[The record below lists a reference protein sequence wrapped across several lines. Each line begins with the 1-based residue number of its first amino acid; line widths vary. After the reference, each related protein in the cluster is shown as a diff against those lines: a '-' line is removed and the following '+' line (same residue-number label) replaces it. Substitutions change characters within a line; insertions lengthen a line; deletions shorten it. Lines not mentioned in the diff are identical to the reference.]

1 MVMQML
7 EQIPD
12 SAKVGVSLSAPA
24 LTLMGVTLEDWS
36 YILAMTVSVVFIIE
50 KIHKWWMWY
59 SRKRE
64 KRCTQRIDGS

>member
-24 LTLMGVTLEDWS
+24 LTLMGVSLGDWS
-36 YILAMTVSVVFIIE
+36 YILAMTVSVLFIME
-50 KIHKWWMWY
+50 KLHKWWLWWKEE
-59 SRKRE
+59 RK
-64 KRCTQRIDGS
+64 KKNASGK